1 MQASVIKQ
9 LCWLDRFLP
18 VWIFLAMA
26 IGVLLG
32 RVYPGI
38 GPALDR
44 LTVAGVSLPIAI
56 GLIWM
61 MYPVLAKVRYE
72 AMGDLRGHGRLFGMS
87 LLFNWV
93 IGPILMFVL
102 AWLMLPDKPEYR
114 NGLILVGLA
123 RCIAMVLVWNM
134 LARGS
139 NEIAAILVA
148 LNSVFQIFMYSVL
161 GFLFL
166 EVVPRWLGMPGTAVS
181 ISMWMIAKSVL
192 IFLGIPLAAG
202 FITRTLLVRRRGAD
216 WYDHVFMAR
225 LGPTALIGLLYTI
238 VLMFSM
244 QGEKIVALPYDVLR
258 IALPLL
264 VYFVLMWGL
273 AFIITRAM
281 GFRYHDVAAVAFT
294 AAGNNFE
301 LAIAVAVGLYTIKS
315 GEALAAVVGPL
326 IEVPALI
333 GLVYVALWAQ
343 RRFFPADQQGDATPL
358 PTCALPGTPTDPDT
372 SDCMPKKE

>member
-1 MQASVIKQ
+1 MTDSITRR
-9 LCWLDRFLP
+9 LSFLDRYLP
-18 VWIFLAMA
+18 VWIFLAM
-26 IGVLLG
+26 IVGVGLG
-32 RVYPGI
+32 RIYPGV
-38 GPALDR
+38 GLALNRVQIAD
-44 LTVAGVSLPIAI
+44 VSLPIAI

-72 AMGDLRGHGRLFGMS
+72 SLGEFAGHGRLFGVS

-93 IGPILMFVL
+93 IGPILMFGL
-102 AWLMLPDKPEYR
+102 AWIFLPDMPEYR
-114 NGLILVGLA
+114 TGLILVGLA

-139 NEIAAILVA
+139 NEVAAILVA
-148 LNSVFQIFMYSVL
+148 LNSVFQILMYSVL
-161 GFLFL
+161 GYLFL
-166 EVVPRWLGMPGTAVS
+166 AVVPRWFGAEGMAVH
-181 ISMWMIAKSVL
+181 ISMWQIAKSVL
-192 IFLGIPLAAG
+192 IFLGIPLVAG
-202 FITRTLLVRRRGAD
+202 FLTRAILVRRRGAD
-216 WYDHVFMAR
+216 WYDHTLMPK

-244 QGEKIVALPYDVLR
+244 QGEKIVALPMDVAR

-264 VYFVLMWGL
+264 AYFAMMWGL

-281 GFRYHDVAAVAFT
+281 GFRYHDVTSVAFT

-301 LAIAVAVGLYTIKS
+301 LAIAVAVGIFGIAS

-343 RRFFPADQQGDATPL
+343 RRFFPADQQGEATPL
-358 PTCALPGTPTDPDT
+358 PTCVMPATEADATDPNGL
-372 SDCMPKKE
+372 